1 MNFSVLIL
9 YLYTDYN
16 IIQGI
21 LFEKNCI
28 AYFTKKLILY
38 YYILYTLLL
47 LRLKYIDTHKR
58 KKTLHILIEFN
69 EPVFALTET

>member
-38 YYILYTLLL
+38 YYYDRNTLIHIRGKRHSIYLL
-47 LRLKYIDTHKR
+47 NLMNQYLR
-58 KKTLHILIEFN
+58 
-69 EPVFALTET
+69 